1 MIEAKK
7 LAYAD
12 LAKYIG
18 DPKGTEIAGCDATF
32 EGVGRAKGKL
42 IDADKANCDAAAGR

>member
-12 LAKYIG
+12 LLRYIG
-18 DPKGTEIAGCDATF
+18 DPKFSQIPVSGLLSKSYATT
-32 EGVGRAKGKL
+32 RAS
-42 IDADKANCDAAAGR
+42 